1 MLVYAWIKGILLF
14 TWYEKGWRADWGGIH
29 NGTLEHTHWRNSTVE
44 TIAIVLLSIQWC
56 HHPALPWA
64 SYRVSDQHP
73 WLHFSSQFWKNYN
86 PWMNTNT
93 NALFQNWCAAYGDS
107 MLCQC
112 KDSQSAGKLIVIFL
126 FGWILK
132 LHHTYL
138 LQKNVFNN
146 TLQQTPII
154 PRWQMKLEKYWLWN
168 KYSWAAVCFSFFLNS
183 IYFKSLLW
191 LLVILMQENACKKS
205 WSHTFEQ

>member
-14 TWYEKGWRADWGGIH
+14 TWYEKGWRADWGGTH

-44 TIAIVLLSIQWC
+44 TIAIVPLSIQWC

-64 SYRVSDQHP
+64 SYWVSDQHP

-146 TLQQTPII
+146 TLQQTPIN

-168 KYSWAAVCFSFFLNS
+168 KYTLPFKGLWSARFFKMFLMELVYS
-183 IYFKSLLW
+183 HQAFIYLINK
-191 LLVILMQENACKKS
+191 
-205 WSHTFEQ
+205 